1 MPTAQLNKEA
11 TQFNQPGR
19 TGYLLKMTTEEL
31 VEILPTR
38 EAEQLALFTDTNRPI
53 TPKHLGS
60 IEKFLA
66 DTTDWAMPAI
76 VLSARPGNIQ
86 TKGRNITAEP
96 RALEILDGQHRLQAF
111 SNILHQW
118 AIDASKDDTGEVE
131 KKLESMK
138 QQELPVVIFE
148 VKSNMEH
155 RQMFAWFAR
164 NKPIEPAVREF
175 FDQSDPF
182 GKAAKGV
189 MDLSQ
194 TLQENVTWKSKSIP
208 PRGEDAAK
216 LLTLNQ
222 LKEIAT
228 TIRIG
233 IRRTPRPADRE
244 QCWDHDTQQEL
255 QEQMVEFFDTFLPSC
270 QPNYKVLDNQKELTK
285 NIRGDRTVSYAC
297 NPPVMRLMANAWAR
311 WRFDR
316 KMEPDAL
323 AGVIGKLN
331 LRAAD
336 PENVLYHD
344 WEIITKDRNS
354 SKFVGVRHENW
365 EKATTEILRL
375 AGTQINE

>member
-1 MPTAQLNKEA
+1 MPTEKLSKEA

-19 TGYLLKMTTEEL
+19 TGYILKMTTQEL
-31 VEILPTR
+31 VQILPAR
-38 EAEQLALFTDTNRPI
+38 EAQQLSLFTETNRPI
-53 TPKHLGS
+53 TPRHLGG
-60 IEKFLA
+60 IEKFLT

-76 VLSARPGNIQ
+76 VLSARPGNIL
-86 TKGRNITAEP
+86 TKGNNITAEP
-96 RALEILDGQHRLQAF
+96 GTLEILDGQHRLQAF
-111 SNILHQW
+111 SNILNQW
-118 AIDASKDDTGEVE
+118 EMDSPRDDTGETGQ
-131 KKLESMK
+131 KLESIK
-138 QQELPVVIFE
+138 KQELPVVIFE
-148 VKSNMEH
+148 VESNMEH

-233 IRRTPRPADRE
+233 IRRTPKHSDRD
-244 QCWDHDTQQEL
+244 QCWETETQQEL
-255 QEQMVEFFDTFLPSC
+255 QDQLVEFFDSFLPSC

-285 NIRGDRTVSYAC
+285 NIRGDRNVSYAC
-297 NPPVMRLMANAWAR
+297 NPSVMRLMANAWAR

-316 KMEPDAL
+316 KMEPEAL
-323 AGVIGKLN
+323 ASTIGTLN

-336 PENVLYHD
+336 PENILYQD
-344 WEIITKDRNS
+344 WEIITKGRN

-365 EKATTEILRL
+365 EKATMEILRL
-375 AGTQINE
+375 AGAPANE

>member
-31 VEILPTR
+31 VGILPAR
-38 EAEQLALFTDTNRPI
+38 EAEQLSLFTDTNRPI

-66 DTTDWAMPAI
+66 DTSDWAMPAI

-86 TKGRNITAEP
+86 TNGRNITAEP
-96 RALEILDGQHRLQAF
+96 GALEILDGQHRLQAF

-118 AIDASKDDTGEVE
+118 AIDAPKDDTGEIE

-148 VKSNMEH
+148 VQSNMEH

-175 FDQSDPF
+175 FDQSDPV

-208 PRGEDAAK
+208 PRGADAAK

-233 IRRTPRPADRE
+233 IRRTPKPADRE
-244 QCWDHDTQQEL
+244 QCWDPDTQKEL
-255 QEQMVEFFDTFLPSC
+255 QEQLVEFFDSFLPSC

-297 NPPVMRLMANAWAR
+297 SPPVMRLMANAWAR

-316 KMEPDAL
+316 KMEPEAL
-323 AGVIGKLN
+323 ADVIGKLN

-354 SKFVGVRHENW
+354 KFVGVRHENW

-375 AGTQINE
+375 AGAQANE

>member
-1 MPTAQLNKEA
+1 MPATSLNKEA

-31 VEILPTR
+31 VQVLPAR
-38 EAEQLALFTDTNRPI
+38 EEEQLILFTDTNRPI

-60 IEKFLA
+60 IEKFL
-66 DTTDWAMPAI
+66 TGTPDWAMPAI

-86 TKGRNITAEP
+86 SKGKNITAEP
-96 RALEILDGQHRLQAF
+96 GMLEILDGQHRLQAF

-118 AIDASKDDTGEVE
+118 EIDGPRDDTGETQ
-131 KKLESMK
+131 KKLESIR

-148 VKSNMEH
+148 VESNSEH

-244 QCWDHDTQQEL
+244 QCWDPDTQQEL
-255 QEQMVEFFDTFLPSC
+255 QERLVEFFDNFLPSC
-270 QPNYKVLDNQKELTK
+270 QPNYKVIDNRKELTK
-285 NIRGDRTVSYAC
+285 NIRGERTVSYAC
-297 NPPVMRLMANAWAR
+297 NPQVIRLMANAWAR

-316 KMEPDAL
+316 KMDPEAL
-323 AGVIGKLN
+323 AAAIGTLN

-336 PENVLYHD
+336 PENVLYQD
-344 WEIITKDRNS
+344 WEIITKGRN

-375 AGTQINE
+375 AGAEANG

>member
-1 MPTAQLNKEA
+1 MPTEKLNKEA

-31 VEILPTR
+31 VGILPAR
-38 EAEQLALFTDTNRPI
+38 EAEQLSLFTDTNRPI

-66 DTTDWAMPAI
+66 DTSDWAMPAI

-86 TKGRNITAEP
+86 TNGRNITAEP
-96 RALEILDGQHRLQAF
+96 GALEILDGQHRLQAF

-118 AIDASKDDTGEVE
+118 AIDAPKDDTGEIE

-148 VKSNMEH
+148 VQSNMEH

-175 FDQSDPF
+175 FDQSDPV

-208 PRGEDAAK
+208 PRGADAAK

-233 IRRTPRPADRE
+233 IRRTPKPADRE
-244 QCWDHDTQQEL
+244 QCWDPDTQKEL
-255 QEQMVEFFDTFLPSC
+255 QEQLVEFFDSFLPSC

-297 NPPVMRLMANAWAR
+297 SPPVMRLMANAWAR

-316 KMEPDAL
+316 KMEPEAL
-323 AGVIGKLN
+323 ADVIGKLN

-354 SKFVGVRHENW
+354 KFVGVRHENW

-375 AGTQINE
+375 AGAQANE

>member
-1 MPTAQLNKEA
+1 MPTEKLSKEA

-31 VEILPTR
+31 VDILPAR
-38 EAEQLALFTDTNRPI
+38 EAQQLSLFTETNRPI
-53 TPKHLGS
+53 TPRHLGG
-60 IEKFLA
+60 IEKFLTE
-66 DTTDWAMPAI
+66 TTDWAMPAI

-86 TKGRNITAEP
+86 TKGKNITAEP
-96 RALEILDGQHRLQAF
+96 GALETLDGQHRLQAF
-111 SNILHQW
+111 SNILRQW
-118 AIDASKDDTGEVE
+118 EMDSPRDDTGETGQ
-131 KKLESMK
+131 KLESIK
-138 QQELPVVIFE
+138 KQELPVVIFE
-148 VKSNMEH
+148 VESNMEH

-182 GKAAKGV
+182 GKAAKSV

-208 PRGEDAAK
+208 PKGEDAAK

-233 IRRTPRPADRE
+233 IRRTPKPSDRD
-244 QCWDHDTQQEL
+244 QCWETETQQEL
-255 QEQMVEFFDTFLPSC
+255 QDQLVEFFDSFLPSC

-285 NIRGDRTVSYAC
+285 NIRGDRNVSHAC
-297 NPPVMRLMANAWAR
+297 NPQVMRLMANAWAR

-316 KMEPDAL
+316 KMEPEAL
-323 AGVIGKLN
+323 ASTIGALQ

-336 PENVLYHD
+336 PENVLYQD
-344 WEIITKDRNS
+344 WEIITKGRN
-354 SKFVGVRHENW
+354 SKFVGIRHENW

-375 AGTQINE
+375 AGAPANE